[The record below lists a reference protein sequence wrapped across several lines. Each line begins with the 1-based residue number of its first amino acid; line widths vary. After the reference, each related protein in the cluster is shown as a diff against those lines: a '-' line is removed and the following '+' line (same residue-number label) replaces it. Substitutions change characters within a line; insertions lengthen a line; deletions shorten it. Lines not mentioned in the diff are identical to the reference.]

1 MKAVADKPQTHRVG
15 RIEFEIVAD
24 DRTPEVEERWSRRS
38 EAIAAWLLAEWE
50 REQRRRA
57 AERN

>member
-1 MKAVADKPQTHRVG
+1 MNAVAEKPQTHRVG
-15 RIEFEIVAD
+15 KIEFQVVTG

-50 REQRRRA
+50 REQRRRM